1 MEIIPDLNLNKHPR
15 NVKSGS
21 LIDARNIMLTRDGVI
36 VNEDS
41 TDNTS
46 TSGPNAYII
55 NKSIYDKYFSFE
67 VENPY
72 EIIYCIECNIEL
84 VIFVKVAGRDNTLSI
99 FRYNEE
105 LKQCKF
111 LLDNFEYSG
120 GKLVGDFLYN
130 KENLIIAI
138 SEYSDDDSLMI
149 PLRTINLG
157 KFPTSENYLTTY
169 DFLNQEDIN
178 QFINPK
184 LHPICPEV
192 RIPQVETEII
202 NGNAPKGWHYIFIRY
217 KISKDT
223 YTKWLNTNEAVF
235 IDSYKYTKVLDYYVS
250 KDATNIIYDEA
261 KKDETEVSRTYDIN
275 VFAGKFLSDKTNIAN
290 VNYKMKFTNISS
302 LYNYYQIGIINI
314 TKDTTNAYISND
326 ISKDII
332 DVTFYN
338 FKTYNATD
346 IIKSY
351 NNYYNVKT
359 INIYENRI
367 YIANYKEYK
376 FDNKEISGTIN
387 YNVEQFD
394 RENISTEYRYY
405 YRNASNIIHCLTDID
420 NNDIVSGLQIPIYV
434 SFPYYKID
442 TISEVIKYEKETFP
456 DITYLKDIDED
467 YTLVHEFSL
476 QHNNGDG
483 TIDYEKRYYR
493 TKLKDFYLSVN
504 KTSKY
509 NLEGIGHYLCYYGD
523 KTLEEGNQCP
533 WDDTINDLINN
544 GYEVATFYTY
554 VNKTGNFND
563 QDPWFGLSEVNDTF
577 KELKYYVYYSLDNS
591 LRTDIIKSNGNKP
604 FEIYNLYI
612 HFVNKYG
619 EVSQGYPLNLTSYN
633 PQFVINDKNK
643 VFLSNCC
650 PLYPNYEHYTRYI
663 FELKLSTNIDEYDY
677 FISYEKLELCE
688 VYKCIAYNRL
698 NETAMLY
705 NNKINSEDS
714 INFSFNA
721 FLKYEAGEYMD
732 DYHLETKSYDVTNE
746 YIRSYKAEITY
757 STPEIG
763 TYYTFSNLIDIKSKE
778 IYFSDNIDNRLYTSY
793 INISAP
799 ELRNY
804 DEHICFV
811 TLFNTESKYNNVIK
825 ELIPCS
831 NISSNNIIKINTRTA
846 FCSTNSNFIFR
857 NIERN
862 KRRVLFNNAIKTFQS
877 DGYESID
884 NPFNDSTNTAIQTI
898 IFPLICYN
906 FEEFTP
912 IPNESECFNNEPD
925 TIAYPMIGL
934 NTENE
939 NEKGF
944 SFGSIIEAS
953 SLNDLFK
960 QPQVAYY
967 DKYPIYYT
975 NYQENN
981 TNIYDFTKTL
991 RRSNVI
997 ADESDSNN
1005 FRFFEQDNYKNLNAN
1020 KGEIIKLFGVA
1031 NLLLVH
1037 CQYSLFIFNKDNSIN
1052 SQNGSIQL
1060 SAVDI
1065 WDIDYKDM
1073 FPDRLG
1079 YGGLQDINDSVN
1091 SFFGYIWYDR
1101 INKEFYRLDG
1111 ANKITRIDYNIT
1123 NFIKSI
1129 NIEDICFGIDN
1140 KRERLLISF
1149 KYNSDKEMTL
1159 SYHYN
1164 INRFISVHDY
1174 YFNKAW
1180 ITNYNLYMLSTRDF
1194 IQFNTNDKC
1203 IFNGFYDTTQTQES
1217 YIRVI
1222 ATDEYDAIKMIDS
1235 ISYKLS
1241 LINKYRV
1248 NIDDFV
1254 GADNKNNTY
1263 AGDIMRIYNR
1273 DVDTGDIDLSIV
1285 ANNVNSI
1292 ENYNKPYYYLGNWNI
1307 NLLRDKL
1314 NEYKQ
1319 NSVIPDSMTRLYGNY
1334 FIVEIKFTNVWPVEI
1349 ESIYINYSKIN

>member
-157 KFPTSENYLTTY
+157 KFPTSEDYLTTH

-184 LHPICPEV
+184 LHPICPEI
-192 RIPQVETEII
+192 RIPFI
-202 NGNAPKGWHYIFIRY
+202 NFNKTTGIVPKGWHYIFIRY

-223 YTKWLNTNEAVF
+223 YTKWLNTNSAIF
-235 IDSYKYTKVLDYYVS
+235 C
-250 KDATNIIYDEA
+250 DEA
-261 KKDETEVSRTYDIN
+261 YISNVINYATDKVDYISILWPLGNDDDTTWIYPKYLMRMYISTKYEYCNNNYQLQVYNIDNNFDE
-275 VFAGKFLSDKTNIAN
+275 
-290 VNYKMKFTNISS
+290 
-302 LYNYYQIGIINI
+302 YQIATINI
-314 TKDTTNAYISND
+314 TKDKTNCYISD
-326 ISKDII
+326 D
-332 DVTFYN
+332 
-338 FKTYNATD
+338 
-346 IIKSY
+346 IKSSDTIALSEVINNYNITNIISGY

-359 INIYENRI
+359 LNVYENRI

-376 FDNKEISGTIN
+376 FDYNINIDFEITFNSQNSSVNFTDTYIN
-387 YNVEQFD
+387 YNFD
-394 RENISTEYRYY
+394 NVISTNPNE
-405 YRNASNIIHCLTDID
+405 
-420 NNDIVSGLQIPIYV
+420 
-434 SFPYYKID
+434 
-442 TISEVIKYEKETFP
+442 
-456 DITYLKDIDED
+456 
-467 YTLVHEFSL
+467 
-476 QHNNGDG
+476 
-483 TIDYEKRYYR
+483 
-493 TKLKDFYLSVN
+493 
-504 KTSKY
+504 
-509 NLEGIGHYLCYYGD
+509 
-523 KTLEEGNQCP
+523 
-533 WDDTINDLINN
+533 
-544 GYEVATFYTY
+544 
-554 VNKTGNFND
+554 
-563 QDPWFGLSEVNDTF
+563 
-577 KELKYYVYYSLDNS
+577 KYY
-591 LRTDIIKSNGNKP
+591 
-604 FEIYNLYI
+604 FYI

-619 EVSQGYPLNLTSYN
+619 EISNGIPLNKFNVS
-633 PQFVINDKNK
+633 FINN
-643 VFLSNCC
+643 
-650 PLYPNYEHYTRYI
+650 
-663 FELKLSTNIDEYDY
+663 TNIKLDTSNFENNNEVFIQGIDIKKDTYVPIYYFSIHNKTIINNNTLYY
-677 FISYEKLELCE
+677 FISYEKNNEYAPYMFFKNAIDNNYANLFSQD
-688 VYKCIAYNRL
+688 L
-698 NETAMLY
+698 NIY
-705 NNKINSEDS
+705 DS
-714 INFSFNA
+714 INLSFDQLLNC
-721 FLKYEAGEYMD
+721 YNEN
-732 DYHLETKSYDVTNE
+732 NE
-746 YIRSYKAEITY
+746 YITGTVLIGLESFLSNNNINGVFYEQLNIYPSIINNNSKIININKKEIT
-757 STPEIG
+757 
-763 TYYTFSNLIDIKSKE
+763 FAD
-778 IYFSDNIDNRLYTSY
+778 D
-793 INISAP
+793 
-799 ELRNY
+799 
-804 DEHICFV
+804 
-811 TLFNTESKYNNVIK
+811 YNNIMENTNIIISSDDGVSSNTSFCLAINNNFRIIVNNK
-825 ELIPCS
+825 TLIPCTHIS
-831 NISSNNIIKINTRTA
+831 NLNSEKIVTCNTKNSFISFNYCISSLNMLFNSATKQYERVDYKNTGIDIHKTVHIFFINGCFYYTKCSQQSIVFKNEPTRETFIVQGRDTSDPKYALGNIID
-846 FCSTNSNFIFR
+846 
-857 NIERN
+857 
-862 KRRVLFNNAIKTFQS
+862 VM
-877 DGYESID
+877 D
-884 NPFNDSTNTAIQTI
+884 
-898 IFPLICYN
+898 
-906 FEEFTP
+906 
-912 IPNESECFNNEPD
+912 
-925 TIAYPMIGL
+925 
-934 NTENE
+934 
-939 NEKGF
+939 
-944 SFGSIIEAS
+944 
-953 SLNDLFK
+953 LNDLFK
-960 QPQVAYY
+960 QPQVSYY

-975 NYQENN
+975 NYKENN
-981 TNIYDFTKTL
+981 TNVYNYTKTL

-1005 FRFFEQDNYKNLNAN
+1005 FRFFEQNNYKNLNAN
-1020 KGEIIKLFGVA
+1020 KGEIIKLFGIA
-1031 NLLLVH
+1031 NILMVH

-1079 YGGLQDINDSVN
+1079 YGGLQNINDSIN

-1123 NFIKSI
+1123 NFIK
-1129 NIEDICFGIDN
+1129 NITIQDICFGIDN

-1149 KYNSDKEMTL
+1149 KYNNDKEMTL

-1164 INRFISVHDY
+1164 INMFISVHDY
-1174 YFNKAW
+1174 HFNKAW

-1203 IFNGFYDTTQTQES
+1203 IFNGFYDTTQIQES

-1248 NIDDFV
+1248 NIDDFI

-1334 FIVEIKFTNVWPVEI
+1334 FIVEIRFTNVWPVEI